1 MKSLINLFI
10 SFTIIFIG
18 GCGPNN
24 PTTHSIKAKSG
35 NQVLTVLNHIK
46 FDKKEEFNIILF
58 NEVMPAYSAYT
69 DSSAEKNKLNDM
81 ADKAMRMLLPINMNE
96 DSTWTFVMFADPYYE
111 GALYNIIPPLKQKYG
126 EEGAE
131 EVFGRWSDCFAE
143 GQEIYLS
150 KQN

>member
-1 MKSLINLFI
+1 MKVLINLFI
-10 SFTIIFIG
+10 TFAIIFII
-18 GCGPNN
+18 GCEPNN
-24 PTTHSIKAKSG
+24 SATEAIKAKSG
-35 NQVLTVLNHIK
+35 DQVLTVLNHIK
-46 FDKKEEFNIILF
+46 FDKKQEFNTILF

-69 DSSAEKNKLNDM
+69 DSSAEKNILNDM

-131 EVFGRWSDCFAE
+131 EVFSRWSDCFAE

>member
-1 MKSLINLFI
+1 MKALINLFI
-10 SFTIIFIG
+10 TFTIIFIV
-18 GCGPNN
+18 GCESNN
-24 PTTHSIKAKSG
+24 STIQVVRAKSG
-35 NQVLTVLNHIK
+35 DQVLTVLNHIK
-46 FDKKEEFNIILF
+46 FDKKEEFNTILF

>member
-1 MKSLINLFI
+1 MKTLINLFI
-10 SFTIIFIG
+10 TFAIIFII
-18 GCGPNN
+18 GCEPKDS
-24 PTTHSIKAKSG
+24 TTEVIKAKSG
-35 NQVLTVLNHIK
+35 DQVLTVLNHIK
-46 FDKKEEFNIILF
+46 FDKKQEFNAILF

-69 DSSAEKNKLNDM
+69 DSSAEKNKPNNM